1 MSRRVRQASW
11 IVVPVGFFLMACL
24 LLWAGIGVVVRC
36 DRVPAGTGG
45 VRPAATE
52 ARRDR
57 VDVAVDYRVLGLLTV
72 RRVAL
77 VDVERADWSEGGSRG
92 ARGSSLILRPRDGPA
107 WSSPSVRY
115 VIGTPPKEAA
125 ARINAFIGG
134 APTPSLGL
142 WWASWLLNA
151 LAVPLLL
158 VVLLFLIA
166 AVRWLLGLPGTGRA
180 PRGAPAP

>member
-1 MSRRVRQASW
+1 MSRRVQQASW
-11 IVVPVGFFLMACL
+11 IVVPVGFFGMACL

-36 DRVPAGTGG
+36 DRLPAGTHAP
-45 VRPAATE
+45 PAAAAD
-52 ARRDR
+52 ARPDR
-57 VDVAVDYRVLGLLTV
+57 VDVGVDYRVLGLLTV

-92 ARGSSLILRPRDGPA
+92 ARGSSLILRPRNGQP

-115 VIGTPPKEAA
+115 VIGTSPKEAA
-125 ARINAFIGG
+125 ARINGFIAG
-134 APTPSLGL
+134 PPTTPSLRL

-158 VVLLFLIA
+158 VVLVFLVA
-166 AVRWLLGLPGTGRA
+166 AVRWLLRLPGTGRA
-180 PRGAPAP
+180 PAP

>member
-1 MSRRVRQASW
+1 VSRRVQQASW
-11 IVVPVGFFLMACL
+11 IVVPVGFFGMACL

-36 DRVPAGTGG
+36 DRVPAGTDGAPPTA
-45 VRPAATE
+45 PA

-72 RRVAL
+72 RRVGL

-92 ARGSSLILRPRDGPA
+92 ARASSLILRPRDGQT

-115 VIGTPPKEAA
+115 VIGTPPREAA
-125 ARINAFIGG
+125 ARINAFIVGP
-134 APTPSLGL
+134 AIPSLGL
-142 WWASWLLNA
+142 WWASWLPNA
-151 LAVPLLL
+151 LAIPLLL

-180 PRGAPAP
+180 PGP